1 VVSRPKRL
9 HVPNAVYHVTQ
20 RSTDREVLFIDDA
33 DFATFCELLELA
45 ALRARWRLHAFC
57 LMTNHV
63 HLLIQTPEPTL
74 PRGMQF
80 LMGEYV
86 EGFNERHDR
95 RGALVQGRY
104 KSLLVETE
112 DHYLECLR
120 YIAWNP
126 VVAGLCERPE
136 HWRWSSWGGGSSLT
150 PGIEELLGGELG
162 MELA

>member
-1 VVSRPKRL
+1 V

-20 RSTDREVLFIDDA
+20 RSTDREVFFIDDI
-33 DFATFCELLELA
+33 DFGAFCELLEFA
-45 ALRARWRLHAFC
+45 ATRARWKLHAFC

-80 LMGEYV
+80 LIGEYV
-86 EGFNERHDR
+86 EGFNDRHGR

-104 KSLLVETE
+104 KSLQVETE

-126 VVAGLCERPE
+126 VLAGLCQRPE
-136 HWRWSSWGGGSSLT
+136 HWRWGSWGGSSLA
-150 PGIEELLGGELG
+150 PSVEELLRGDLG
-162 MELA
+162 ITLA

>member
-1 VVSRPKRL
+1 
-9 HVPNAVYHVTQ
+9 
-20 RSTDREVLFIDDA
+20 
-33 DFATFCELLELA
+33 LLELA
-45 ALRARWRLHAFC
+45 AIRARWRLHAFC

-112 DHYLECLR
+112 DHYVECLR

-136 HWRWSSWGGGSSLT
+136 HWRWSSWGGGRSLT

-162 MELA
+162 TELASRRTRHLGT

>member
-1 VVSRPKRL
+1 VSRPKRL

-20 RSTDREVLFIDDA
+20 RSTDREVFFIDDA

-45 ALRARWRLHAFC
+45 AIRARWRLHAFC

-112 DHYLECLR
+112 DHCVECLR
-120 YIAWNP
+120 YIAWNTCGRRP
-126 VVAGLCERPE
+126 LRTAGA
-136 HWRWSSWGGGSSLT
+136 
-150 PGIEELLGGELG
+150 
-162 MELA
+162 LALE

>member
-1 VVSRPKRL
+1 MVPRPKRL

-20 RSTDREVLFIDDA
+20 RSTDREVFFIDDV
-33 DFATFCELLELA
+33 DFETFLELLGLA
-45 ALRARWRLHAFC
+45 ATRARWKLHAFC

-80 LMGEYV
+80 LIGEYV
-86 EGFNERHDR
+86 EGFNERHGR

-104 KSLLVETE
+104 KSRLVETE
-112 DHYLECLR
+112 DHYVECLR

-136 HWRWSSWGGGSSLT
+136 HWRWSSWGGSSLT
-150 PGIEELLGGELG
+150 PGIEELLSGELG
-162 MELA
+162 MTLA

>member
-1 VVSRPKRL
+1 M
-9 HVPNAVYHVTQ
+9 YHVTQ
-20 RSTDREVLFIDDA
+20 RSTDREVLFTDDV
-33 DFATFCELLELA
+33 DFDDFCELLELA
-45 ALRARWRLHAFC
+45 ATRARWRLHAFC

-80 LMGEYV
+80 LIGEYV
-86 EGFNERHDR
+86 EGFNERHGR

-112 DHYLECLR
+112 DHYVECLR

-126 VVAGLCERPE
+126 VLAGLCERPE
-136 HWRWSSWGGGSSLT
+136 HWRWSSWGGSNLT
-150 PGIEELLGGELG
+150 PSMKELLGGELG
-162 MELA
+162 MKLA